1 MHQRGGEAASDVPFV
16 GEEAPLFDRVNPL
29 QWSSRPRGILLPLQG
44 IEVAELDYPW
54 HIREMLG
61 ELRDVAAV
69 NNDQIGRQF
78 VKFLSD
84 GGVQPGFIESCHR
97 ERLSDEQRL

>member
-1 MHQRGGEAASDVPFV
+1 MVFSTARHTVA
-16 GEEAPLFDRVNPL
+16 
-29 QWSSRPRGILLPLQG
+29 IQG
-44 IEVAELDYPW
+44 IEVAELEYPW

-78 VKFLSD
+78 VKFFLIAACSLASLKAAT
-84 GGVQPGFIESCHR
+84 ESGSPTSSAFSAR
-97 ERLSDEQRL
+97 SLIVDASIGTAAMLFA